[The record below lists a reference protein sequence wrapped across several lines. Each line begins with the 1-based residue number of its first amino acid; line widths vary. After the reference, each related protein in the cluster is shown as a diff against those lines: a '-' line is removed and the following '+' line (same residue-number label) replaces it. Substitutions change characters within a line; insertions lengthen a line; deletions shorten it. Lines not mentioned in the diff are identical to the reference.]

1 MKRVITAEHIRDLL
15 KSNGD
20 VKSLP
25 ADAIYTPS
33 ARDLL
38 REMRITPG
46 GNPSAEAA
54 PKADG
59 SFSVERFYRSPEVEA
74 VKECICEIGRRLWQ
88 RAYVDGNGGNIS
100 VRVSDNLV
108 LSTPTLVS
116 KGFMKPPDICL
127 VDMDGNQLAGE
138 KERTSEIFM
147 HLAIMKAQPKAKA
160 CVHCHPPHATAFAVA
175 GVKPPSCLIPEMEV
189 FCGEVPVA
197 EYDTPGTREV
207 ADKIASLADCHNTIL
222 MANHGVVSWS
232 SDVEDAYFKME
243 ILEAYCSTVMLTSQ
257 LNRTPITFTDN
268 QMKDLLGIKQ
278 RMGIPDPRL
287 GLKECSLCDNQDW
300 PWISCPA
307 PAASPGE
314 NLAPDP
320 EAEALVKEISDIIVA
335 RLGQQG

>member
-1 MKRVITAEHIRDLL
+1 
-15 KSNGD
+15 
-20 VKSLP
+20 
-25 ADAIYTPS
+25 
-33 ARDLL
+33 
-38 REMRITPG
+38 
-46 GNPSAEAA
+46 
-54 PKADG
+54 
-59 SFSVERFYRSPEVEA
+59 
-74 VKECICEIGRRLWQ
+74 
-88 RAYVDGNGGNIS
+88 
-100 VRVSDNLV
+100 
-108 LSTPTLVS
+108 
-116 KGFMKPPDICL
+116 MKPSDICL
-127 VDMDGNQLAGE
+127 VDMDGNQLAGD
-138 KERTSEIFM
+138 KERTSEILM

-189 FCGEVPVA
+189 FCGEVAVA
-197 EYDTPGTREV
+197 EYDTPGTGEV
-207 ADKIASLADCHNTIL
+207 ADKIAALADCHNTIL

-243 ILEAYCSTVMLTSQ
+243 ILEAYCNTVMLTSQ

-287 GLKECSLCDNQDW
+287 GLKECNLCDNQDW

-314 NLAPDP
+314 NPVPDP

-335 RLGQQG
+335 RLGRQG